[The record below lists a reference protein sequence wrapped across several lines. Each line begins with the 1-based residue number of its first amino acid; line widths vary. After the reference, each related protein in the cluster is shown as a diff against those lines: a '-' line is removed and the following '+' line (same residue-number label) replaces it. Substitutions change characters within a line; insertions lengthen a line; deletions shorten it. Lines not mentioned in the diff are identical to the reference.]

1 MQALCKLMVAGM
13 LLSLLVAWNA
23 SVVLP
28 CARVIARRIAR
39 PVYED
44 GAADENER
52 ALYEMRITS

>member
-1 MQALCKLMVAGM
+1 MVAGM

-44 GAADENER
+44 GAVDENER
-52 ALYEMRITS
+52 ALYEMRITL